1 MRDEILFLFKNHQKE
16 IGSHSALKKSALPQ
30 PSGNEKKEVMMEL
43 TKENLESMYA
53 ESMRDVSV
61 CVSILEGKVSTL
73 DTYDRGIS
81 DIMAN
86 HPDLREK
93 YSPEDARSLR
103 DLLIRLTREGLKK
116 KTLRRVE
123 KKINEMVRAAISS
136 VEEAGVSLS
145 QWPWC
150 YLHQYKFFL
159 CDLKYLITTELFLY
173 SLSNSTIR
181 RELRELSE
189 PADLAD

>member
-1 MRDEILFLFKNHQKE
+1 
-16 IGSHSALKKSALPQ
+16 
-30 PSGNEKKEVMMEL
+30 MEL
-43 TKENLESMYA
+43 TKENLESMMTKNTEA
-53 ESMRDVSV
+53 ISV
-61 CVSILEGKVSTL
+61 YMKILRSKMSTL
-73 DTYDRGIS
+73 DTYWNGVSEIVAD
-81 DIMAN
+81 N
-86 HPDLREK
+86 PDLQDK
-93 YSPEDARSLR
+93 CSLEDIKDLR
-103 DLLIRLTREGLKK
+103 NLLVRLTYAGLNKQG
-116 KTLRRVE
+116 LRRVE
-123 KKINEMVRAAISS
+123 KKIKEMVRAISS

-145 QWPWC
+145 RWPWC

>member
-1 MRDEILFLFKNHQKE
+1 MTLAKE
-16 IGSHSALKKSALPQ
+16 S
-30 PSGNEKKEVMMEL
+30 
-43 TKENLESMYA
+43 LESMLTKNTEA
-53 ESMRDVSV
+53 ISV

-93 YSPEDARSLR
+93 YSQRDVETLR
-103 DLLIRLTREGLKK
+103 DLLIKLTHEGLKK
-116 KTLRRVE
+116 NDLRRVE
-123 KKINEMVRAAISS
+123 KKINEMVRAISS